1 MLERKSITAID
12 IAKIFEQVLAIFV
25 QVKGSLEQLMS
36 NYTAI
41 NVKIKSITAIDVAK
55 IFEQFLTIFVQVKG
69 NTTPIH
75 VES

>member
-1 MLERKSITAID
+1 MFNYTIINVKR
-12 IAKIFEQVLAIFV
+12 KIFEQFLKIFV
-25 QVKGSLEQLMS
+25 QEKSYPEQLMS

>member
-1 MLERKSITAID
+1 MLK
-12 IAKIFEQVLAIFV
+12 
-25 QVKGSLEQLMS
+25 
-36 NYTAI
+36 
-41 NVKIKSITAIDVAK
+41 KSITAIDVAI